1 MKFRIFII
9 MFLTLVAGF
18 ATAASTWQL
27 SSAYYVPAK
36 MPMTVVFPRPDSD
49 SPSSTTRQRLAY
61 ADGSTEYRIPVAI
74 QGGAYPFHFVLSTS
88 PAITTGMT
96 IGQDFGKPNY
106 GIVTWTP
113 QASDVGKTYNVTV
126 TVTDQGGNTVNAT
139 WSVTATLSNFVFIDP
154 NAASGG
160 DGTKAHP
167 FNSTL
172 PLFVNHNSSSASPY
186 ANDIVYFRGGT
197 TVMQGPETDADSKA
211 GNVQLQ
217 ANKNPVSL
225 LGYPGDTTPAPTID
239 FSQSEIIV
247 DAQDDVFMGGLHFY
261 NSRTDINNAHFV
273 FFNQNSAQNRA
284 TFFENN
290 FDTVNRGTLGND
302 NPAAVTFFN
311 PGSMR
316 KYFAMIGC
324 SLNNFS
330 ASIVDA
336 YALSYV
342 VIENNKLN
350 SSTSTPP
357 GQGIF
362 LKSDIQ
368 NASIRRNTSLLTS
381 FNYGAI
387 DVMLNSQIFT
397 NDNIEVSYN
406 LALNTDPT
414 KPALVYSWTAG
425 SQSNNKN
432 PKVYVYRNT
441 FNSWIGGLDNFA
453 YTVWEDNNVILDDAN
468 KLTKYNSTV
477 SGGKTVIVNGNLIG
491 TSSNGYIDDIGNLT
505 GSAASQYNGTRG
517 YQIITSDVVLLN
529 SPLLQ

>member
-9 MFLTLVAGF
+9 MFLSLIAGI

-61 ADGSTEYRIPVAI
+61 ADGSTEYRVPVAI
-74 QGGAYPFHFVLSTS
+74 QGGAYPFHFVLTSS

-113 QASDVGKTYNVTV
+113 QASDVGKTYTVTV

-139 WSVTATLSNFVFIDP
+139 WSVTATLSNFVFVDP

-160 DGTKAHP
+160 DGSKAHP
-167 FNSTL
+167 LNSTL
-172 PLFVNHNSSSASPY
+172 PLFVNHNSSTASPY

-197 TVMQGPETDADSKA
+197 IKMQGPETDTDSKA

-217 ANKNPVSL
+217 SGKNPIVW
-225 LGYPGDTTPAPTID
+225 LGYPGDTSPAPTID
-239 FSQSEIIV
+239 FSQSKVIV
-247 DAQDDVFMGGLHFY
+247 DTQDDVFMGGLHFY
-261 NSRTDINNAHFV
+261 NSRTDVNNAHFV
-273 FFNQNSAQNRA
+273 FFNQNKAQSRV

-290 FDTVNRGTLGND
+290 FDKVNRGSVGND

-311 PGSMR
+311 PGNMR
-316 KYFAMIGC
+316 KYIAIIGC

-330 ASIVDA
+330 APIIDG

-350 SSTSTPP
+350 TSTSTPP
-357 GQGIF
+357 GQGLF

-368 NASIRRNTSLLTS
+368 NATVRRNTSLSTNFTS
-381 FNYGAI
+381 GAI
-387 DVMLNSQIFT
+387 DVMLNAQLFP
-397 NDNIEVSYN
+397 NNNIEVSYN
-406 LALNTDPT
+406 LMLNTDST
-414 KPALVYSWTAG
+414 KPALIYNWTAG
-425 SQSNNKN
+425 TQSINKN
-432 PKVYVYRNT
+432 PQIYVYRNT
-441 FNSWIGGLDNFA
+441 FNSYIGGLDNFA
-453 YTVWEDNNVILDDAN
+453 YTVWEDNNVIIDDAN
-468 KLTKYNSTV
+468 KLTKFNSTA
-477 SGGKTVIVNGNLIG
+477 SGGKTVNANGNLIG
-491 TSSNGYIDDIGNLT
+491 TSSNNYIDDIGNLT

-517 YQIITSDVVLLN
+517 YQIASDVVLLTA
-529 SPLLQ
+529 PQLQ